1 MSVKLMAKAWEMPI
15 PSGQKMVLLALCDH
29 ANDDGACYPSQNKIA
44 QKCSM
49 SMRAIVRH
57 IKWLENHGIL
67 VKERRQNTNI
77 RKSNLYLISLDNY
90 QCANSACANSA
101 HANLACANSAH
112 ANLACANSAHAN
124 LACDNLAHAKLA
136 HPNVTITSSECA
148 KLALTLYDEPSGEPS
163 GEPSSG
169 GGGAGAPPTPPAESC
184 LPVEGKTASAKST
197 PANPDNVQTWRSYAK
212 AYRDRYGVLP
222 ESNAQTR
229 GQVAKFVRLVGV
241 DKAVVLAAYYV
252 GHNLSWFVRDRHPF
266 GYLLKA
272 YQQVAT
278 DWARD
283 EQMTGGKARQ
293 AEQTQSN
300 FDTAKRVL
308 AKRQAR
314 RQQQEAGQ

>member
-1 MSVKLMAKAWEMPI
+1 MSVKLMSKAWEMPI
-15 PSGQKMVLLALCDH
+15 PTGQKMVLLALCDH
-29 ANDDGACYPSQNKIA
+29 ANDDGACYPSQDKIA

-49 SMRAIVRH
+49 SLRAIVRH

-90 QCANSACANSA
+90 QCANSACAKF
-101 HANLACANSAH
+101 ACANSAH
-112 ANLACANSAHAN
+112 ANLACAN
-124 LACDNLAHAKLA
+124 LA
-136 HPNVTITSSECA
+136 HPNVPITSSECA
-148 KLALTLYDEPSGEPS
+148 NLALTLYEEPSVEPS
-163 GEPSSG
+163 IEPSSG
-169 GGGAGAPPTPPAESC
+169 DGGAGAPPTPPAESC

-293 AEQTQSN
+293 TEQTQSN

-314 RQQQEAGQ
+314 RQQQEAEQ

>member
-1 MSVKLMAKAWEMPI
+1 MS
-15 PSGQKMVLLALCDH
+15 
-29 ANDDGACYPSQNKIA
+29 
-44 QKCSM
+44 
-49 SMRAIVRH
+49 
-57 IKWLENHGIL
+57 
-67 VKERRQNTNI
+67 
-77 RKSNLYLISLDNY
+77 
-90 QCANSACANSA
+90 
-101 HANLACANSAH
+101 
-112 ANLACANSAHAN
+112 
-124 LACDNLAHAKLA
+124 
-136 HPNVTITSSECA
+136 HPNVTITSSECDN
-148 KLALTLYDEPSGEPS
+148 LALTLYEEPSVEPS
-163 GEPSSG
+163 IEPSSG
-169 GGGAGAPPTPPAESC
+169 DGGAGAPPAPPAESC

-252 GHNLSWFVRDRHPF
+252 SHNLSWFVRDRHPF

-293 AEQTQSN
+293 EEQTQSN

-314 RQQQEAGQ
+314 RQQQEVGQ

>member
-15 PSGQKMVLLALCDH
+15 PTGQKMVLLALCDH
-29 ANDDGACYPSQNKIA
+29 ANDDGACYPSQDKIA

-49 SMRAIVRH
+49 SLRAIVRH
-57 IKWLENHGIL
+57 IKWLEMRGVL

-90 QCANSACANSA
+90 QCANSACAN
-101 HANLACANSAH
+101 LACAN
-112 ANLACANSAHAN
+112 
-124 LACDNLAHAKLA
+124 LA
-136 HPNVTITSSECA
+136 HPNVPITSSECA
-148 KLALTLYDEPSGEPS
+148 NLALTLYEEPSVEPS
-163 GEPSSG
+163 IEPSSG
-169 GGGAGAPPTPPAESC
+169 DGGAGAPPTPPAESC
-184 LPVEGKTASAKST
+184 LPVEGKTASAKSK
-197 PANPDNVQTWRSYAK
+197 PANPDNVQTWRAYAK

-314 RQQQEAGQ
+314 RQQQEVGQ

>member
-15 PSGQKMVLLALCDH
+15 PTGQKMVLLALCDH
-29 ANDDGACYPSQNKIA
+29 ANDDGACYPSQDKIA

-49 SMRAIVRH
+49 SLRAIVRH
-57 IKWLENHGIL
+57 IKWLEMRGVL

-90 QCANSACANSA
+90 QCANVACANVA
-101 HANLACANSAH
+101 CANLACAN
-112 ANLACANSAHAN
+112 
-124 LACDNLAHAKLA
+124 LA
-136 HPNVTITSSECA
+136 HPNVPITSSECDSV
-148 KLALTLYDEPSGEPS
+148 ALTLYDEPSEEPS
-163 GEPSSG
+163 IEPSSG
-169 GGGAGAPPTPPAESC
+169 DGGAGAPPTPPAESC

-314 RQQQEAGQ
+314 RQQQEVGQ

>member
-1 MSVKLMAKAWEMPI
+1 MTSAVSTHSRPKAAGL
-15 PSGQKMVLLALCDH
+15 S
-29 ANDDGACYPSQNKIA
+29 
-44 QKCSM
+44 
-49 SMRAIVRH
+49 
-57 IKWLENHGIL
+57 
-67 VKERRQNTNI
+67 
-77 RKSNLYLISLDNY
+77 
-90 QCANSACANSA
+90 
-101 HANLACANSAH
+101 
-112 ANLACANSAHAN
+112 
-124 LACDNLAHAKLA
+124 
-136 HPNVTITSSECA
+136 HPNVTITSSECDNV
-148 KLALTLYDEPSGEPS
+148 ALTLYEEPSVEPS
-163 GEPSSG
+163 VEPSSG

-314 RQQQEAGQ
+314 RQQQEVGQ

>member
-15 PSGQKMVLLALCDH
+15 PTGQKMVLLALCDH
-29 ANDDGACYPSQNKIA
+29 ANDDGACYPSQDKIA

-49 SMRAIVRH
+49 SLRAIVRH
-57 IKWLENHGIL
+57 IKWLEMRGVL

-77 RKSNLYLISLDNY
+77 RKSNIYLISLDNY

-101 HANLACANSAH
+101 CAKLAC
-112 ANLACANSAHAN
+112 
-124 LACDNLAHAKLA
+124 AKLA
-136 HPNVTITSSECA
+136 HPNVPITSSECA
-148 KLALTLYDEPSGEPS
+148 NLALTLYEEPSVEPS
-163 GEPSSG
+163 VEPSSG

-184 LPVEGKTASAKST
+184 LPVEEKTASAKSKL
-197 PANPDNVQTWRSYAK
+197 ANPDNVQTWRSYAK

-241 DKAVVLAAYYV
+241 DKAVALAAYYV

-283 EQMTGGKARQ
+283 EQMTGGTARQ
-293 AEQTQSN
+293 TEQTQSN

-314 RQQQEAGQ
+314 RQRQEAGQ